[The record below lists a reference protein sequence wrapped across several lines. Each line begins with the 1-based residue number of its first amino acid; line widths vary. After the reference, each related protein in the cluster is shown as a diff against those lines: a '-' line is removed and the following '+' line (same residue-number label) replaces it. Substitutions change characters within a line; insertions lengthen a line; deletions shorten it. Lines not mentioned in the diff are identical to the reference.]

1 MSDENKEKSEELAVC
16 FALGPL
22 EEPVVS
28 LLEAGRVYL
37 TMEARRVQVE
47 TQLMEEDLWERQEA
61 KGAKKSDDG
70 YGFHSSRE

>member
-1 MSDENKEKSEELAVC
+1 MSDENQNLWDH
-16 FALGPL
+16 LGL
-22 EEPVVS
+22 SSLTEPVVS

-61 KGAKKSDDG
+61 KGAKKSDNG